1 MVSGSRIKMLRESQ
15 GLSAV
20 ELAQR
25 IGKNKATVYRYE
37 NGSIDGMKS
46 DVLKKIADA
55 LDTNSAY
62 LMGWT
67 DDSYDWNKDSEHR
80 MDSIPDAV
88 RKELAEK
95 HKGDRFAI

>member
-46 DVLKKIADA
+46 DVLKKIA
-55 LDTNSAY
+55 
-62 LMGWT
+62 GC
-67 DDSYDWNKDSEHR
+67 
-80 MDSIPDAV
+80 P
-88 RKELAEK
+88 
-95 HKGDRFAI
+95 